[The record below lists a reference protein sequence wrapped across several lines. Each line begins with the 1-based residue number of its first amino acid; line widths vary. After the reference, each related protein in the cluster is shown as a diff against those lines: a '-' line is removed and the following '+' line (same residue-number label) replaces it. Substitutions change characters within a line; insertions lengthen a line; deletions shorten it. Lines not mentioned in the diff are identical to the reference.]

1 MKYIDKGE
9 SKILQIHLLLRLKRQ
24 SSTIA
29 EVQRCFSKPFSI
41 AWILKYKC
49 LPLSSWELKQQIG
62 NT

>member
-9 SKILQIHLLLRLKRQ
+9 SKILQIQLLGLKRQ

-29 EVQRCFSKPFSI
+29 EVQRHFSKPFST

-49 LPLSSWELKQQIG
+49 LPLLSWELKQQIG
-62 NT
+62 NS